1 MLTATANPFSRTLLA
16 AGLAVLGTLASFS
29 VTTSTAQ
36 AQTAARG
43 YTATLAS
50 AVEAPARKVVN
61 GVQWNCVGTECNGR
75 VDGAAPINTCTR
87 VVKAFG
93 QVTKFATPKGE
104 FDADKLARCNA
115 AA

>member
-1 MLTATANPFSRTLLA
+1 MTATLNPFSRTLLA
-16 AGLAVLGTLASFS
+16 AGLAVVGTIASFAA
-29 VTTSTAQ
+29 TTSTAQ
-36 AQTAARG
+36 AQTART
-43 YTATLAS
+43 YSATLA
-50 AVEAPARKVVN
+50 APAAEAAKVVN
-61 GVQWNCVGTECNGR
+61 GVNWTCAGSECSGR

-104 FDADKLARCNA
+104 FNADKLARCNA

>member
-1 MLTATANPFSRTLLA
+1 MTITATTLSRSLLA
-16 AGLAVLGTLASFS
+16 AGLAVVGTIASFA
-29 VTTSTAQ
+29 VTTSPVQ
-36 AQTAARG
+36 AQTART
-43 YTATLAS
+43 YSATLA
-50 AVEAPARKVVN
+50 APAAEATKVVN
-61 GVQWNCVGTECNGR
+61 GVNWTCTGTACTGR

>member
-1 MLTATANPFSRTLLA
+1 MIATANPFSRTLLA
-16 AGLAVLGTLASFS
+16 AGLAVVGTIASFAA
-29 VTTSTAQ
+29 TTSTAQ
-36 AQTAARG
+36 AQTATR
-43 YTATLAS
+43 YSATLA
-50 AVEAPARKVVN
+50 APAAEAAKVVN
-61 GVQWNCVGTECNGR
+61 GVNWTCNGTECSGR

>member
-1 MLTATANPFSRTLLA
+1 MTATLNPFSRTLLA
-16 AGLAVLGTLASFS
+16 AGLAVVGTIASFAA
-29 VTTSTAQ
+29 TTSTAQ
-36 AQTAARG
+36 AQTATR
-43 YTATLAS
+43 YSATLA
-50 AVEAPARKVVN
+50 APATEAAKVVN
-61 GVQWNCVGTECNGR
+61 GVNWTCNGTECSGR
-75 VDGAAPINTCTR
+75 IDGAAPINTCTR

>member
-1 MLTATANPFSRTLLA
+1 MTADRTLLA
-16 AGLAVLGTLASFS
+16 AGLAVVGTIASFAA
-29 VTTSTAQ
+29 TTNTAQ
-36 AQTAARG
+36 AQTASG
-43 YTATLAS
+43 YTATLAT
-50 AVEAPARKVVN
+50 ALAAPASKVVN
-61 GVQWNCVGTECNGR
+61 GVNWTCTGTVCSGR

-93 QVTKFATPKGE
+93 QVTKFASPKGE

>member
-1 MLTATANPFSRTLLA
+1 MTATASPLSRTLLA
-16 AGLAVLGTLASFS
+16 AGLAVVGTIASFAA
-29 VTTSTAQ
+29 TTSTAQ
-36 AQTAARG
+36 AQTART
-43 YTATLAS
+43 YSATLA
-50 AVEAPARKVVN
+50 APAAEAIKVVN
-61 GVQWNCVGTECNGR
+61 GVNWTCNGTECSGR
-75 VDGAAPINTCTR
+75 IDGAAPINTCTR